1 MKQAKWIRWAHRWVG
16 LWFSVVALMASASG
30 LIHLWMSHTQPPPP
44 TGSPISA
51 AALDLSVVKITPH
64 QAVAAVEAAT
74 STSRVSEIQLLTIAG
89 TPWYQLFLVESSM
102 PKYVC
107 ATTGHYDPERDE
119 KYAQEIAG
127 RALGH
132 KNCRKAQYL
141 TAFDR
146 DYIPIFRI
154 LPVYRFDAD
163 DEAGSRVYVSTVT
176 GNVTRATDNQ
186 KQWEATVFSVFHKW
200 MFLRDKNV
208 RNYSLGLATLGI
220 FLASVLGIWLFWV
233 TRRKKYDRM
242 RVEP

>member
-1 MKQAKWIRWAHRWVG
+1 
-16 LWFSVVALMASASG
+16 
-30 LIHLWMSHTQPPPP
+30 
-44 TGSPISA
+44 
-51 AALDLSVVKITPH
+51 
-64 QAVAAVEAAT
+64 
-74 STSRVSEIQLLTIAG
+74 
-89 TPWYQLFLVESSM
+89 M

-107 ATTGHYDPERDE
+107 ATTGRYDPERDE